1 MAKYSIKPGTTD
13 VTVYVHIVDSTTAA
27 GETGL
32 AYNTSG
38 LSAYYVRTLGSA
50 TAITLATQ
58 TVGGAH
64 SDGGFVEVDATNMPG
79 VYRLDLPDAVCATS
93 ARAAEIMVKGTG
105 ILAGFVTVDL
115 NSEVNTTHLAGTAQ
129 TGRDIGT
136 SVLLSSGTGTGQVS
150 LSSGRVNGDV
160 VYWNGSAIAGVDTAG
175 YPKVTIKDGTGTGEL
190 DTASGKVSIATG
202 GIVAASFGAGAI
214 DAAAT
219 AADFITEITAAVKA
233 LVIETEGSITVGQ
246 ALSVILA
253 AASGV
258 TASGG
263 AVLKDPSGTA
273 TRITA
278 TINGSNERTAMTLTP
293 SA

>member
-38 LSAYYVRTLGSA
+38 LSAYYVRTGGTA
-50 TAITLATQ
+50 TQITLATQ

-64 SDGGFVEVDATNMPG
+64 SDGGFVEVEATNMPG
-79 VYRLDLPDAVCATS
+79 VYRLDLPDAACAAS
-93 ARAAEIMVKGTG
+93 ARSVEVMVKGTG
-105 ILAGFVTVDL
+105 ILAGFVTIDL
-115 NSEVNTTHLAGTAQ
+115 NAEVNTTHVAGTAQ
-129 TGRDIGT
+129 TARDLGA

-150 LSSGRVNGDV
+150 LSSGV
-160 VYWNGSAIAGVDTAG
+160 VASNVTTWSGTAVPASDTAG

-202 GIVAASFGAGAI
+202 GIAAASFAAGAV
-214 DAAAT
+214 DAAAL
-219 AADFITEITAAVKA
+219 AADAGTEIANAVAA
-233 LVIETEGSITVGQ
+233 LVVESNGSITLPDAIKYV
-246 ALSVILA
+246 LA
-253 AASGV
+253 AVAGV

-263 AVLKDPSGTA
+263 TVLKDPSGTS

-278 TINGSNERTAMTLTP
+278 TIDGSNNRTAMTLT
-293 SA
+293 